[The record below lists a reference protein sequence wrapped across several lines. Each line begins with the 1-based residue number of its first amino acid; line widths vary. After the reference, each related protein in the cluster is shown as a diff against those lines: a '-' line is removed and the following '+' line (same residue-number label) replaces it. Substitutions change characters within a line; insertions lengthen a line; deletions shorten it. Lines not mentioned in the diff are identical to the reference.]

1 MPGQILGANAALVR
15 NGNRPYGGGEGS
27 GKIVQIYTES
37 VTKTLQ
43 GSEITRHGD
52 DDNPAYLIEQDD
64 GDRVLKL
71 DSELK

>member
-1 MPGQILGANAALVR
+1 MARQVGETARWNWS
-15 NGNRPYGGGEGS
+15 GGEGS

-37 VTKTLQ
+37 VTKELQ
-43 GSEITRHGD
+43 GSEITRHGE

>member
-1 MPGQILGANAALVR
+1 MAREVGDTARWNW
-15 NGNRPYGGGEGS
+15 GGGEGS

-37 VTKTLQ
+37 VTKELQ
-43 GSEITRHGD
+43 GSEITRHGE

-71 DSELK
+71 ASELK

>member
-1 MPGQILGANAALVR
+1 MARQVGETARLDW
-15 NGNRPYGGGEGS
+15 GGGEGS

>member
-1 MPGQILGANAALVR
+1 MARQVGETARWNW
-15 NGNRPYGGGEGS
+15 GGGEGS

-37 VTKTLQ
+37 VTKELQ
-43 GSEITRHGD
+43 GSEITRHGE

>member
-1 MPGQILGANAALVR
+1 MARQVGDTARWNW
-15 NGNRPYGGGEGS
+15 GGGEGS